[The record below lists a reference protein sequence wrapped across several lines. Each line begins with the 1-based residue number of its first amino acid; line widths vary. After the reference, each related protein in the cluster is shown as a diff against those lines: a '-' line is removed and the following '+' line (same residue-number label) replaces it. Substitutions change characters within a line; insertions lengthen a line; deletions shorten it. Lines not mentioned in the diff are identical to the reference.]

1 MIKRIKDSDHFICKV
16 ISQTGKI
23 TEERSFDN
31 LEQAKKFKET
41 KKSLPEVKNVE
52 IYTSPTNA
60 LPIQDDEEHM
70 VCCICNKPI
79 DSAYGN
85 NADPICEGEC
95 CEACNEKYV
104 IPARMLKM
112 NKPFKSELFVKCKEC
127 GMPVILESGENECEC
142 GACYNRFGQQ
152 FADREEWDEEDRY
165 GTDGPQNQTDDSFE
179 EITKAVRKTNRP
191 LKHKKLKISTETAQ
205 KIAQATTTLDS
216 RAYIGEYIDEFYE
229 RYLGV
234 NVYKNDKGIYT
245 AQFLEQKLSGE
256 TPEEI
261 EEKIAKASS
270 DYVKAYTNDF
280 EIKEV
285 KEIKKDLTKGG
296 DKK

>member
-31 LEQAKKFKET
+31 LEQAKKFKEA

-60 LPIQDDEEHM
+60 LPIQDEEEHM

-95 CEACNEKYV
+95 CESCNEKFV
-104 IPARMLKM
+104 IPARMLKV
-112 NKPFKSELFVKCKEC
+112 NKPFKSELFVKCKRC
-127 GMPVILESGENECEC
+127 GMPVILENGENKCEC
-142 GACYNRFGQQ
+142 GSCYNRFGQQ
-152 FADREEWDEEDRY
+152 CVDREEC
-165 GTDGPQNQTDDSFE
+165 DDSFE
-179 EITKAVRKTNRP
+179 EISNAVRKTNRP

-216 RAYIGEYIDEFYE
+216 RSYIGEYIDEFYE

-261 EEKIAKASS
+261 EEKIAKASGE
-270 DYVKAYTNDF
+270 YVKAYTNDF
-280 EIKEV
+280 EIKEI
-285 KEIKKDLTKGG
+285 KEIKKNLTKVGG
-296 DKK
+296 R